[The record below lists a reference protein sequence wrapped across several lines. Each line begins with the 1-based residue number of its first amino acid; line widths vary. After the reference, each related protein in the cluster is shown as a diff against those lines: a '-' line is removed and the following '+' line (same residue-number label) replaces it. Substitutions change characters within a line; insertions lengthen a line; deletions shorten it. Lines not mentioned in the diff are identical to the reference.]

1 MEAGSSTAKRQRTAQ
16 PSTPRKRCARPR
28 EISRTPAA
36 RPPQR
41 ASAGGDRTGVRVKEV
56 APLGA
61 AASEVAFLIPATR
74 RSQTMRDVFRS
85 CSKYPP
91 RGFLRFS
98 SKLHCCCV
106 FLFFVVWSTPGARFE
121 VEKGDI
127 LLAVDGAPL
136 SNEATVSCFIHCY
149 SSQRCVVE

>member
-1 MEAGSSTAKRQRTAQ
+1 MEAGSSTANRQRTAQ
-16 PSTPRKRCARPR
+16 PSTPRRRCARPR
-28 EISRTPAA
+28 EISRTPAV

-85 CSKYPP
+85 CSKHPP

-106 FLFFVVWSTPGARFE
+106 FMCFFVLRCLVYTGSKIRGREGGHLASGRWS
-121 VEKGDI
+121 
-127 LLAVDGAPL
+127 
-136 SNEATVSCFIHCY
+136 ATE
-149 SSQRCVVE
+149 Q